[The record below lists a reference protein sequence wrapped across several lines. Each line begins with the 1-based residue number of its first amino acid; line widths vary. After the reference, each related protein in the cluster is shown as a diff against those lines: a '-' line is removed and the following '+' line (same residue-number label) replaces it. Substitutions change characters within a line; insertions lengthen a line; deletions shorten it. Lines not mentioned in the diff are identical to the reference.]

1 MQEQGIHQK
10 PKYFIAAFAFKHYH
24 TDPVDGE
31 HYPVGVPLSGR
42 DLDVRKGDVM
52 LLYCC
57 GDYPGYYKEA
67 PAIGMV
73 IATETTEDGYTV
85 HYRYLPLDRPVQRQ
99 TINGSLEVDEKNYF
113 INPGNNFLFEIKNT
127 SFRKA
132 LKDRYIDWP

>member
-1 MQEQGIHQK
+1 MKEREMHRK
-10 PKYFIAAFAFKHYH
+10 AKYFIAAFALKHFD
-24 TDPVDGE
+24 TDPVDGG
-31 HYPVGVPLSGR
+31 HYPVGLPVSKR

-57 GDYPGYYKEA
+57 GDYPGYYMEA

-73 IATETTEDGYTV
+73 IDTEAEDDGYTV

-99 TINGSLEVDEKNYF
+99 TINESLGKDEKKYF

-132 LKDRYIDWP
+132 LNDRHINWP